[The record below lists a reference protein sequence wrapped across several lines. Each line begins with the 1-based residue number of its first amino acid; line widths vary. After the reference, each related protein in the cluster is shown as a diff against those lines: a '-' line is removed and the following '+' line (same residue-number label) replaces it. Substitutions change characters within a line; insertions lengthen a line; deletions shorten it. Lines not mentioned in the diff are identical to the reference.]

1 MKQFTKI
8 PIILIVLTCTLW
20 IFGCSKLDR
29 TSSMVVDVFVK
40 AIIENNSGQDMLNPD
55 VNGHFNKENIKIIN
69 LVNGQEKE
77 YYQPNLDLAKGF
89 RINNL
94 SGKFIIDIVPTMP
107 DFAKDVEYDK
117 KTTTTYI
124 EWLPGNRDTILTVIT
139 YTRNGRSSS
148 IRTEE
153 IWLNGTKVFPDKAAN
168 GIVKIIK

>member
-1 MKQFTKI
+1 MKKI
-8 PIILIVLTCTLW
+8 NFLLPILFCLIFANCN
-20 IFGCSKLDR
+20 KENKNAH
-29 TSSMVVDVFVK
+29 SMVVDVFVK